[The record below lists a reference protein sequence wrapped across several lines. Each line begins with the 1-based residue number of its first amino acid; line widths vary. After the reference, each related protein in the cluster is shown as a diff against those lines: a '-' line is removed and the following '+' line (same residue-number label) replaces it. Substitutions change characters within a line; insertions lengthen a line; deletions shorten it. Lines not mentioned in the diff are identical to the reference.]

1 MGATRS
7 VAVGLW
13 LLLSLGFVAS
23 ETMPKIL
30 AKEEDK
36 VTLSSDSTQQY
47 DTCVWIS
54 PTGEKCTLFHPD
66 FRSSAQKCMDNAEA
80 SWANQYSA
88 SNCTLTIH
96 SLSPSDHGIWIF
108 ELSTLGE
115 EDSKVI
121 SQIKVEVARP
131 ATVAFGNDIHGT
143 LDVYADK
150 EKGLFCT
157 ADYGRPIGTFR
168 WQLLDKSGE
177 VAKVLEANDPPEER
191 MDDQDFHT
199 VTQSMRFTPTLD
211 DAGRDLQCVYEQRDE
226 TTGQILF
233 ENNPKDLDEIELNV
247 LFIEKPSQQP
257 EKKQAKAGE
266 DYTIQFEFGANPRPD
281 PIHVKWI
288 VLTKSNQI
296 EMQLSEEKYISND
309 RFYVHPMEESDSE
322 NNRYNTMLTIVNV
335 TESDADASYTLR
347 VDQFNAI
354 NEIID
359 SAKYRFEL
367 DVSAEGGGHPAAD
380 PSRDDGGSSPTI
392 VVIVVVVLL
401 IVIIV
406 TAIGVT
412 IWSRNNRKWCFAP
425 KPTPV
430 TPHKIESAKDPQE
443 THPFTQPDA
452 PNAHQ
457 LPPQVLKDEFKR

>member
-150 EKGLFCT
+150 EKELFCT

-199 VTQSMRFTPTLD
+199 VTQVDKLPFLLRIRHYTL
-211 DAGRDLQCVYEQRDE
+211 
-226 TTGQILF
+226 
-233 ENNPKDLDEIELNV
+233 
-247 LFIEKPSQQP
+247 
-257 EKKQAKAGE
+257 
-266 DYTIQFEFGANPRPD
+266 
-281 PIHVKWI
+281 
-288 VLTKSNQI
+288 
-296 EMQLSEEKYISND
+296 YISLGKM
-309 RFYVHPMEESDSE
+309 P
-322 NNRYNTMLTIVNV
+322 
-335 TESDADASYTLR
+335 TESL
-347 VDQFNAI
+347 
-354 NEIID
+354 
-359 SAKYRFEL
+359 
-367 DVSAEGGGHPAAD
+367 
-380 PSRDDGGSSPTI
+380 
-392 VVIVVVVLL
+392 
-401 IVIIV
+401 
-406 TAIGVT
+406 
-412 IWSRNNRKWCFAP
+412 
-425 KPTPV
+425 
-430 TPHKIESAKDPQE
+430 
-443 THPFTQPDA
+443 
-452 PNAHQ
+452 
-457 LPPQVLKDEFKR
+457 